1 MNIER
6 LVTMANDIATF
17 FEVEPDHELAVSGVR
32 DHLKRFWDPV
42 MRRQLKAH
50 LGDGGEGM
58 LPLAKEAVAGL
69 DMPSPDAG

>member
-6 LVTMANDIATF
+6 LVTMANDIATYF
-17 FEVEPDHELAVSGVR
+17 AVEPDHEAAVHGVR
-32 DHLKRFWDPV
+32 DHIKRFWDPV

-50 LGDGGEGM
+50 LQDGGEGM

-69 DMPSPDAG
+69 DMSPSNIT